1 MTILRLTFKDP
12 DHHVEPGQGLEPRPL
27 TAAEA
32 KAKAKFIEFDEYLV
46 VEIDTAKRTARVIPV
61 DRSDYDA

>member
-1 MTILRLTFKDP
+1 VSKLYLTFKDP
-12 DHHVEPGQGLEPRPL
+12 DHAVQVDGSERTL

-46 VEIDTAKRTARVIPV
+46 IEIDTTKRTARVIPV
-61 DRSDYDA
+61 DRSDY

>member
-1 MTILRLTFKDP
+1 MTKLYLTFKDP
-12 DHHVEPGQGLEPRPL
+12 DHAVQIDGADTDTRPL

-46 VEIDTAKRTARVIPV
+46 VEIDTAKRSARVVPV
-61 DRSDYDA
+61 DRSDY